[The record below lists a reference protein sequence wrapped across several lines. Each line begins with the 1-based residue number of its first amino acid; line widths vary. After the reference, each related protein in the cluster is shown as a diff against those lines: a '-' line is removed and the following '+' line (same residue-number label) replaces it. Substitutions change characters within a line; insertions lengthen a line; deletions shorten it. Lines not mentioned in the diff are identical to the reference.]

1 MVALA
6 QGKRHDMPMHL
17 IGYETSAS
25 QASPIA
31 ITPIPDQVVQ
41 IQGTTVLVP
50 QGVPN
55 ICYAAAM
62 INSAV
67 ATLRVQ
73 LSSPS
78 LLAVV
83 PFDVSPI
90 ANGLVFG
97 TLPRVVR
104 MGMAPLPLVPAE
116 PLSALVQNGAA
127 VMNRAFVWL
136 CDGPVKPVTAKA
148 YSVRFT
154 ASATLVTASWVNSA
168 ITFATSL
175 PAGNYQVVG
184 MRLWSANSCAA
195 RLFFKGSF
203 FRPGVPTAN
212 AEDNNEWPD
221 FRMGTYGVWDQ
232 FNNITPPSVDI
243 MGITD
248 SAEQGFLDLIKV
260 S

>member
-1 MVALA
+1 MA
-6 QGKRHDMPMHL
+6 MHL

-25 QASPIA
+25 QATPIA

-67 ATLRVQ
+67 ATLRAQ
-73 LSSPS
+73 ISSPS

-90 ANGLVFG
+90 YNGLAYAGIPDVI
-97 TLPRVVR
+97 R
-104 MGMAPLPLVPAE
+104 MGATPMPLVPAE
-116 PLSALVQNGAA
+116 PLSVLVQNGAA
-127 VMNRAFVWL
+127 VMNRCFIWL
-136 CDGPVKPVTAKA
+136 CDGPVRPIQAKA

-154 ASATLVTASWVNSA
+154 TSITAVTASWVNGA

-175 PAGNYQVVG
+175 PAGNYQVIG
-184 MRLWSANSCAA
+184 MRMWSPNCVAA

-203 FRPGVPTAN
+203 FRPGVTVGN
-212 AEDNNEWPD
+212 AEAVNEWPD
-221 FRMGTYGVWDQ
+221 FRFGNYGVWDQ
-232 FNNITPPSVDI
+232 FNNITPPSVDL

-248 SAEQGFLDLIKV
+248 TAEQGFLDLVKV
-260 S
+260 